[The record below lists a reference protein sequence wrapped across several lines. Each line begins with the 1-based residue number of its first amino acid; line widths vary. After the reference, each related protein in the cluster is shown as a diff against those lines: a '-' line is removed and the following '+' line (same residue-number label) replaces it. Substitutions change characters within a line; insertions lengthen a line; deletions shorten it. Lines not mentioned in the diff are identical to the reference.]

1 MDQLRHGLTLLPL
14 SISHGPKP
22 HDVTP
27 FVVLLRLNL
36 FSLKSDLLY
45 EYNDISTFKSTTKN
59 EGYLF
64 YGGIMR
70 ARIPHVPVC
79 INISKK
85 YIKIENKIKADR
97 DRNSF
102 SSALTNTFLSIWA
115 RSGFYYNGMKNNKA
129 IKSLYKTAGLEP
141 ADLG

>member
-1 MDQLRHGLTLLPL
+1 MN
-14 SISHGPKP
+14 IMN
-22 HDVTP
+22 V
-27 FVVLLRLNL
+27 
-36 FSLKSDLLY
+36 
-45 EYNDISTFKSTTKN
+45 STFKSTKKN

-70 ARIPHVPVC
+70 ARIPHIPVC

-85 YIKIENKIKADR
+85 YKKIEDKIKADR

-129 IKSLYKTAGLEP
+129 IKFILEKSKP
-141 ADLG
+141 IWTKRPSFIVSFSKPFVSFER

>member
-1 MDQLRHGLTLLPL
+1 M
-14 SISHGPKP
+14 
-22 HDVTP
+22 
-27 FVVLLRLNL
+27 FVVNTYNKELKKAFDFGLNH
-36 FSLKSDLLY
+36 FWYEQNSLKSDLLY
-45 EYNDISTFKSTTKN
+45 EYNDISTFQSTTKN

-102 SSALTNTFLSIWA
+102 SRALTNTFLSIWA
-115 RSGFYYNGMKNNKA
+115 RSGFYYNGMNNN
-129 IKSLYKTAGLEP
+129 
-141 ADLG
+141 